1 MKARNHQSLYEEALR
16 EQSQADLADIGA
28 NTVAAIRQMLL
39 RGRSTL
45 DASQLAELR
54 AAVRRVQYG
63 GANE

>member
-1 MKARNHQSLYEEALR
+1 MKARNHQSLYEEALLDH
-16 EQSQADLADIGA
+16 SQADLADIGA

-45 DASQLAELR
+45 DAGQIAELR

-63 GANE
+63 RDK

>member
-63 GANE
+63 GDK

>member
-1 MKARNHQSLYEEALR
+1 MKARNHQTLYEEALR

-45 DASQLAELR
+45 DASQLAEPR

-63 GANE
+63 GDK

>member
-1 MKARNHQSLYEEALR
+1 MKARNHQTLYEEALR

-63 GANE
+63 GGK

>member
-1 MKARNHQSLYEEALR
+1 MTPRTHQSLYEEALR

-45 DASQLAELR
+45 GAGQIAELR

-63 GANE
+63 GGK

>member
-63 GANE
+63 GGK

>member
-1 MKARNHQSLYEEALR
+1 MKARNHQTLYEEALR

-45 DASQLAELR
+45 DASQLSELR

-63 GANE
+63 GDK